1 MEKITILQKREIE
14 KQVGKDLVKRL
25 GKKKF
30 YSTKEVKKSC
40 RNSKI
45 YDTLDCWALR
55 FFCDAESFNAYHKAI
70 GET

>member
-45 YDTLDCWALR
+45 YDTLDCWALS